1 SPEFRSALS
10 QTFTHSI
17 RKNEDGEKYFYV
29 ATVVDHGSKIFGV
42 LLLAAPFDT
51 LMAPTYRIMRSMMI
65 IALLL
70 VVFTVVEGWL
80 GSIYI
85 SQPLVRLSQV
95 AKQLSQGDL
104 SARSE
109 LEGPIETIHLSHTLN
124 EMAARLEISL
134 NSLRAFVANASH
146 ELRTPLTTIKLQVGV
161 LRSAIEDDP
170 EAAAHFLDQID
181 SEIDRLTFTVNDMLD
196 LSQIEGGGGTL
207 NLQPV
212 NLADLSGEVLAFWD
226 VRSRQAGL
234 SLSMNVESELPN
246 VRGDHYQLRRLFDN
260 LLENAIKNTPSGG
273 QIDILLKKTPTPR
286 VRIEFRDSGIG
297 IAPEHLPHLFDRF
310 YRIDPRPVSDSGRA
324 APSGSGLGL
333 AIARSI
339 TLSHG
344 GQIGVNSQLG
354 LGSTFW
360 VELQPI

>member
-1 SPEFRSALS
+1 
-10 QTFTHSI
+10 
-17 RKNEDGEKYFYV
+17 
-29 ATVVDHGSKIFGV
+29 
-42 LLLAAPFDT
+42 
-51 LMAPTYRIMRSMMI
+51 MMI

-104 SARSE
+104 TARSE
-109 LEGPIETIHLSHTLN
+109 PEGPIETIHLSNTLN

-146 ELRTPLTTIKLQVGV
+146 ELRTPLTAIKLQVSV

-170 EAAAHFLDQID
+170 GAAAHFLDQID

-234 SLSMNVESELPN
+234 SLSMNVESELAKCARRPLP
-246 VRGDHYQLRRLFDN
+246 VRRLFDN

-273 QIDILLKKTPTPR
+273 QIEILLKKN
-286 VRIEFRDSGIG
+286 
-297 IAPEHLPHLFDRF
+297 PH
-310 YRIDPRPVSDSGRA
+310 S
-324 APSGSGLGL
+324 PS
-333 AIARSI
+333 AD
-339 TLSHG
+339 
-344 GQIGVNSQLG
+344 
-354 LGSTFW
+354 
-360 VELQPI
+360 